1 MSWQHLNRLFC
12 DDLPAS
18 WDGFRSKD
26 THLSLNFGVSP
37 LQLIRYLDEEAMS
50 ARQSAKQSPR
60 KTAPAAVRVNSNSV
74 TTNGSGGEVNGGGGA
89 STDSVDSRRLKK
101 RELDRRCQRMAR
113 ERTKQRIAYLEE
125 LVDNFRKQDSS
136 GQITNLMKQLTD
148 VQKER
153 DELAK
158 TLKSIANS
166 IRSHE
171 IVNGEGGKT
180 ADGDVKD
187 EVNSEDALITGTSTV
202 PTVID
207 FRKPSLPVS
216 DGQVLPAEDAFAE
229 AVLDGSSDETPLVLN
244 GDFVHDGSPGSDE
257 EPILDSN
264 LASPEVLDPDPIYP
278 KPEQSC
284 DCCPGDH
291 IPGQTPN
298 LWRYACEA
306 LSVRQRLPTAIM
318 KFEDAYAE
326 DIPVRAILEGWD
338 AVETFYGGTL
348 PPLWQKLRSIDE
360 IVFHGME
367 IKERL
372 ACLRVMHL
380 LYSYHSE
387 PTPERRKKLPPWYL
401 KR

>member
-1 MSWQHLNRLFC
+1 
-12 DDLPAS
+12 
-18 WDGFRSKD
+18 
-26 THLSLNFGVSP
+26 
-37 LQLIRYLDEEAMS
+37 MS
-50 ARQSAKQSPR
+50 ARQSAKQTPR
-60 KTAPAAVRVNSNSV
+60 KTAPAAAKANSSGV
-74 TTNGSGGEVNGGGGA
+74 VANGGGGDMNGGGGA

-136 GQITNLMKQLTD
+136 GQIANLMQQLTD

-171 IVNGEGGKT
+171 VLNGEGGKS
-180 ADGDVKD
+180 ADDDVKD
-187 EVNSEDALITGTSTV
+187 EVNSDDVLITGTSII
-202 PTVID
+202 PTAIN
-207 FRKPSLPVS
+207 FRKPSLPAS
-216 DGQVLPAEDAFAE
+216 DGRILPTEDGLPDAALNSSPDE
-229 AVLDGSSDETPLVLN
+229 APLVLN
-244 GDFVHDGSPGSDE
+244 GDFVHDVNAGSDE
-257 EPILDSN
+257 EPILDSS
-264 LASPEVLDPDPIYP
+264 LASPEVLDPDPVFP
-278 KPEQSC
+278 KPKQSC
-284 DCCPGDH
+284 DCCPANH
-291 IPGQTPN
+291 TPGQQPN

-306 LSVRQRLPTAIM
+306 LSVRQRLPSEIM

-338 AVETFYGGTL
+338 AVETLYGGTL

-360 IVFHGME
+360 IVFHGMA

-387 PTPERRKKLPPWYL
+387 PTQERRKTLPQWYL